1 MVPHRTEN
9 CVSSAEVSGSW
20 LGCPS
25 PCPRPHCHG
34 HGLIWRPLS
43 HCEWLRICLGSG
55 PRPHLSHSPTLSS
68 NPNPAATSQVGV
80 CRRRPQEAVRT
91 PIPRQE
97 RRLCPAG
104 CWSLFPGSLL
114 SPPPPQSWREG
125 GFLWRSELP
134 SHAGGTHCRTG
145 PSAGTPGG
153 VKGDRPP
160 HLLPQPLPP
169 CSAPENNAPR
179 PLRALPQPAP
189 APGHLTHAGPQKV
202 PAS

>member
-20 LGCPS
+20 PGCPS

-114 SPPPPQSWREG
+114 SPPPPQSWRREG
-125 GFLWRSELP
+125 FSG
-134 SHAGGTHCRTG
+134 G
-145 PSAGTPGG
+145 PSFHLTQEGLTAGQTPLLGLQ
-153 VKGDRPP
+153 VVSRETARPTCCLSP
-160 HLLPQPLPP
+160 YRLAL
-169 CSAPENNAPR
+169 
-179 PLRALPQPAP
+179 PLRTMPLALSEPCPSQLRPQA
-189 APGHLTHAGPQKV
+189 T
-202 PAS
+202 